1 MDKDKYAESVKNLI
15 GALELF
21 EGYKPLTESQL
32 EKLCFILDDFRQYGL
47 SGGNQSLGMA
57 YIEFCFINKLSDDE
71 IHERINMFIEINQ
84 KTGQTPMTDEQ
95 MDFYIEFLNK
105 GWEDVA
111 ITYFNFI
118 VKGTVSLKY
127 KKQNN

>member
-1 MDKDKYAESVKNLI
+1 M
-15 GALELF
+15 
-21 EGYKPLTESQL
+21 TE
-32 EKLCFILDDFRQYGL
+32 
-47 SGGNQSLGMA
+47 
-57 YIEFCFINKLSDDE
+57 
-71 IHERINMFIEINQ
+71 
-84 KTGQTPMTDEQ
+84 EQ
-95 MDFYIEFLNK
+95 MGFYIEFLNK